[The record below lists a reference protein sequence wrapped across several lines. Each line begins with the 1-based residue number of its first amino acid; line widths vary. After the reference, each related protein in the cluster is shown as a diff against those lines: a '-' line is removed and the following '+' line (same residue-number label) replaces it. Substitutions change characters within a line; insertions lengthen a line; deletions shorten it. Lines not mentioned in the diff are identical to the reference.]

1 MNIWT
6 PKGKRIVKPTLAEC
20 AGLGLGLGFGGGG
33 AAVSAYSPAANIATI
48 LAWYRGDL
56 EAAASGW
63 GDQSGTGDANKD
75 AAQASAPLQ
84 PSLAAEAAF
93 DGQPAFTFS
102 GSKLF
107 KTGTWSVAQ
116 AQPFTIILA
125 VQWTSSASNEYAID
139 NLSDPSQCGIINS
152 TGTISAF
159 TGAHAP
165 ITTPEDP
172 LVAQILAVE
181 FNGASSRIFRSS
193 TTATGSGNL
202 GTGGFEGLTIGN
214 YAGGGAFAAS
224 KIAEIVVF
232 GGVDDTDRDDC
243 VNYMGTRYNITIA

>member
-1 MNIWT
+1 MNLWT
-6 PKGKRIVKPTLAEC
+6 PKGRRIVKPSVAEC
-20 AGLGLGLGFGGGG
+20 RVFGHGLAIGMG
-33 AAVSAYSPAANIATI
+33 ARLSPAYSPATIATI

-56 EAAASGW
+56 EAAATGW

-75 AAQASAPLQ
+75 AAQASAPLR

-107 KTGTWSVAQ
+107 KTGTWASPV

-139 NLSDPSQCGIINS
+139 NLTDPSQCGIINS

-159 TGAHAP
+159 TGFHAP

-172 LVAQILAVE
+172 LVAQIIAVE
-181 FNGASSRIFRSS
+181 FNGASSKIFRSS

-202 GTGGFEGLTIGN
+202 GSGGLTGLTIGN

-224 KIAEIVVF
+224 KIAEIVAF
-232 GGVDDTDRDDC
+232 GGVSDTVRNTC
-243 VNYMGTRYNITIA
+243 VAYMGARYAIAIA